1 MICKYITKFSVKRKL
16 HFIFL
21 FIYLVVS
28 QPAYAQVSEFKIT
41 ASDGAAVDAFGYSV
55 SISGDYA
62 VVGAFLDD
70 DSGSSSGSA
79 YIFKRVGESWAQ
91 EAKLLPA
98 DGAASD
104 KFGRSVS
111 ISGDYAVVGAFFDS
125 DNGIASGSAYVFKRT
140 GASWAEEAKLLPSD
154 GAISDVF
161 GISVSISGD

>member
-70 DSGSSSGSA
+70 DSGSSLASC
-79 YIFKRVGESWAQ
+79 AQ
-91 EAKLLPA
+91 LSPTRLKIYAEPELLPLSSSKKA
-98 DGAASD
+98 PTTA
-104 KFGRSVS
+104 
-111 ISGDYAVVGAFFDS
+111 
-125 DNGIASGSAYVFKRT
+125 
-140 GASWAEEAKLLPSD
+140 
-154 GAISDVF
+154 
-161 GISVSISGD
+161 